1 MNSDYCSKEL
11 KQSDRVY
18 FSATEV
24 YKDIRVPAKIQIKL
38 SKQQNYLNCDFK
50 FP

>member
-1 MNSDYCSKEL
+1 MKSDYCSKEL

-24 YKDIRVPAKIQIKL
+24 YKDIRVPAKIQIKFFI
-38 SKQQNYLNCDFK
+38 QPVNI
-50 FP
+50 